1 MRKILMLLCTICLV
15 LSLTVSASAAAL
27 SFSDANLAQNSDEMA
42 MLVDLGLISGYQDGT
57 IGPRQPISRQEI
69 AKLCSQISG
78 ELTTAASCP
87 FTDVGADSWARPYIE
102 DCYAKGIISGSSD
115 GLFRPNDEVT
125 AQELVKMLLVCIGI
139 EDSGFTG
146 ANWAE
151 RVNATA
157 SSLGIYDGYYAS
169 PTKPLTRD
177 EACLLIYNALQC
189 DAVADYDETG
199 APVYHLDDLR
209 NPQTLLE
216 YRFGVTRYEQMVVAN
231 ECADLSMLDG
241 HLEPGYTKIEHHRAF
256 QVSTGLDM
264 IGRYVVIYAI
274 NDQVVVVPT
283 RSTSEVY
290 YTLSSGTEF
299 DALLPRA
306 GFTADDSTQ
315 YYINYNPS
323 SREAVQNLTDHCEIT
338 VIDHTGDGII
348 DIVLATSYAGYRYEE
363 VADNLAPSV
372 TGTTVAVNG
381 LSATDADYEP
391 TDLVYA
397 AWIGGNFY
405 LEQSK

>member
-78 ELTTAASCP
+78 ELTTAASCRLP
-87 FTDVGADSWARPYIE
+87 MSVRTAGRAPYIE

-231 ECADLSMLDG
+231 ECADLSML
-241 HLEPGYTKIEHHRAF
+241 
-256 QVSTGLDM
+256 
-264 IGRYVVIYAI
+264 GRPSGAG
-274 NDQVVVVPT
+274 
-283 RSTSEVY
+283 VY
-290 YTLSSGTEF
+290 Q
-299 DALLPRA
+299 D
-306 GFTADDSTQ
+306 
-315 YYINYNPS
+315 
-323 SREAVQNLTDHCEIT
+323 
-338 VIDHTGDGII
+338 
-348 DIVLATSYAGYRYEE
+348 
-363 VADNLAPSV
+363 
-372 TGTTVAVNG
+372 
-381 LSATDADYEP
+381 
-391 TDLVYA
+391 
-397 AWIGGNFY
+397 
-405 LEQSK
+405 

>member
-1 MRKILMLLCTICLV
+1 MRKILMLLCMACLI

-57 IGPRQPISRQEI
+57 IGPRQSISRQEI

-87 FTDVGADSWARPYIE
+87 FTDVGADSWARPYIA

-125 AQELVKMLLVCIGI
+125 AQELAKMLLVCIGM

-157 SSLGIYDGYYAS
+157 ASLGIYDGYYS
-169 PTKPLTRD
+169 MPTKTLTRD
-177 EACLLIYNALQC
+177 DACLLIYNALQC
-189 DAVADYDETG
+189 NAVADYDETG
-199 APVYHLDDLR
+199 APVYHLDDLLR
-209 NPQTLLE
+209 PQTLLE

-231 ECADLSMLDG
+231 ECADLSVPDG
-241 HLEPGYTKIEHHRAF
+241 RLEPGLTKIEHHRAF

-274 NDQVVVVPT
+274 NDEVVGAPT

-290 YTLSSGTEF
+290 YTLSSGAEF

-306 GFTADDSTQ
+306 GFTVDGSTQ
-315 YYINYNPS
+315 YYINYNLS
-323 SREAVQNLTDHCEIT
+323 NQQTVQNLTDHCEIT
-338 VIDHTGDGII
+338 VIDHTADGVI
-348 DIVLATSYAGYRYEE
+348 DMVLATSYSGYQYEE
-363 VADNLAPSV
+363 VADNLAPSM
-372 TGTTVAVNG
+372 TGTTAAVNG
-381 LSATDADYEP
+381 MAVTAAEYAP

-397 AWIGGNFY
+397 AWIGGSYY